1 MRQAV
6 TISDH
11 VARITQATR
20 TKKRMATQT
29 KRTRFPGITADA
41 RELGVNRVTL
51 YKMLAG
57 YPGFAELKTLRK
69 RYTTLK
75 RRQTLSQRR
84 SAA

>member
-1 MRQAV
+1 M
-6 TISDH
+6 I
-11 VARITQATR
+11 TR
-20 TKKRMATQT
+20 TNN
-29 KRTRFPGITADA
+29 RTRFPGITADA

-75 RRQTLSQRR
+75 RRQATSQRR
-84 SAA
+84 HAA

>member
-1 MRQAV
+1 M
-6 TISDH
+6 T
-11 VARITQATR
+11 TR
-20 TKKRMATQT
+20 TP

-57 YPGFAELKTLRK
+57 YPGFVGLKTLRK
-69 RYTTLK
+69 RYNALK
-75 RRQTLSQRR
+75 SRQATSQRR